1 MTVGVH
7 HGDPP
12 EQQSLVLVPGDSG
25 RHLVRSVGPTRTH
38 DPSAISN
45 ERQQLRR
52 PDARTA
58 GYVQHDTVKVEGS
71 RKVLFL
77 VADPE
82 AISAFLQRRLA
93 QEPSG
98 VPKEPHAW
106 LRAA

>member
-1 MTVGVH
+1 MEF
-7 HGDPP
+7 PP
-12 EQQSLVLVPGDSG
+12 SNNLWSWYQATRVDIWSG
-25 RHLVRSVGPTRTH
+25 RSDRREYAT
-38 DPSAISN
+38 PSAISN

-52 PDARTA
+52 PGARTA

-71 RKVLFL
+71 RRYYSF

-98 VPKEPHAW
+98 VPKERPR
-106 LRAA
+106 LVEAA